1 MVNIICSPS
10 KNLPDTFDT
19 VIELLAVP
27 AAIAI
32 PLAPLSLPS
41 IVIDFGHVA
50 YSFNSTVL
58 NNCTSNKCK
67 SNSVEL
73 SLYFAS
79 DNAKLYTFA
88 DPTTELLIPLCKSI
102 LDPCVG
108 LPLTSCT
115 TSLFPNLNV
124 NDCSIN
130 SSAKNLAL
138 GQSIISPCVENS
150 YPFTYAVPGDI
161 LRAVISSFGSLPSL
175 VTSFSK

>member
-1 MVNIICSPS
+1 M
-10 KNLPDTFDT
+10 
-19 VIELLAVP
+19 
-27 AAIAI
+27 
-32 PLAPLSLPS
+32 
-41 IVIDFGHVA
+41 
-50 YSFNSTVL
+50 VL

-88 DPTTELLIPLCKSI
+88 DPIIELLIPLCKSI
-102 LDPCVG
+102 FDPCVG
-108 LPLTSCT
+108 LPFTSCT
-115 TSLFPNLNV
+115 ISLFPNLNV

-130 SSAKNLAL
+130 SSVKNLAL

-150 YPFTYAVPGDI
+150 YPLTYAVPGDI
-161 LRAVISSFGSLPSL
+161 LTAVISSFGSLPSL